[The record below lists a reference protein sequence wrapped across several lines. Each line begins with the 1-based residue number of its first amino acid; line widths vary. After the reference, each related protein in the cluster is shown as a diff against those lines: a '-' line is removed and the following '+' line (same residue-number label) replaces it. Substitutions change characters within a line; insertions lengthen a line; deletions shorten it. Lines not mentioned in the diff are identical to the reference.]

1 MSGRPAEAGYG
12 REEEGR
18 LQEHD
23 QASPAETGA
32 APVSPVLPVTAD
44 RLWDDPEVQTYIHK
58 SDEYLAAIGYT
69 EHGPRHV
76 RLVSHI
82 ARNIMLHL
90 SFPERDAELAAIAGL
105 MHDIGNLVARHDHGQ
120 TSAVLCYPILRRHGL
135 PPEEIALV
143 LAAMGNHEEETGS
156 PVNNIAAALILA
168 DKSDAHRSRVRNT
181 ELAKFDIHDRVNYAV
196 TRSFVRV
203 EAEKRTIALE
213 LTIDT
218 KVAPVM
224 EYFEIFMTRMV
235 MCRRAATFLG
245 CEFELLFNDVRLL

>member
-1 MSGRPAEAGYG
+1 MEEKQAKPHVDAQAKSEPGR
-12 REEEGR
+12 
-18 LQEHD
+18 D
-23 QASPAETGA
+23 SA
-32 APVSPVLPVTAD
+32 AQQIDPVTAD
-44 RLWDDPEVQTYIHK
+44 RLWHDPEVQTYIRK
-58 SDEYLAAIGYT
+58 SDEYLGSIGYT

-76 RLVSHI
+76 QLVSTI
-82 ARNIMLHL
+82 ARNVMFHL
-90 SFPERDAELAAIAGL
+90 GFPKRDAELAAIAGL
-105 MHDIGNLVARHDHGQ
+105 MHDIGNLVSRHDHGQ
-120 TSAVLCYPILRRHGL
+120 SSAALSFLILKRHGM
-135 PPEEIALV
+135 PPEEIAPI

-156 PVNNIAAALILA
+156 AVNNIAAALILA

-203 EAEKRTIALE
+203 EAEKKTIALE

-224 EYFEIFMTRMV
+224 EYFEIFMSRMI
-235 MCRRAATFLG
+235 MCRRAAAFLG

>member
-1 MSGRPAEAGYG
+1 M
-12 REEEGR
+12 
-18 LQEHD
+18 QEHD

-32 APVSPVLPVTAD
+32 APVSPVPAVTAD
-44 RLWDDPEVQTYIHK
+44 MLWDDPEVRTYIHK

-82 ARNIMLHL
+82 ARNILLHL
-90 SFPERDAELAAIAGL
+90 GFPERDAELAAIAGL

-120 TSAVLCYPILRRHGL
+120 TSAVLSYSILRRHGL
-135 PPEEIALV
+135 TPEEIAPV